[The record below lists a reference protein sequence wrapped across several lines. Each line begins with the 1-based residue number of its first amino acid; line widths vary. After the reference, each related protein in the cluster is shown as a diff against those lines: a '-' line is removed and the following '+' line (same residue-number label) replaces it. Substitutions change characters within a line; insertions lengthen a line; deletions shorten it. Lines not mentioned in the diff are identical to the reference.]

1 MNDDVTST
9 KTSDS
14 AQLDE
19 VVDLCSQLIAID
31 STNTG
36 DPATVVGER
45 EAAEWVV
52 EKLEEVGYDT
62 TTLES
67 AERRASVIVNVPGSD
82 PSKPKL
88 LVHGHLD
95 VVPAEPAEWSVDP
108 FGGIVKDGFVWGRGA
123 VDMKDMVAMMIA
135 ILRYWKTTGTQP
147 ERSMVF
153 AFLADEEHGG
163 AYGAHW
169 LVDNHPELFEGCTEA
184 VGEVGGF
191 SYSVDEQ
198 TRVYPIMTGE
208 KGIAW
213 MKLTATGAPGHGSMV
228 HKDNAVTKL
237 ANAVSRIAAH
247 EFPIVWTDTLRQFVD
262 GLGTIMGTDLN
273 SVDPEVLIDKLGAL
287 GKIVGA
293 TLRNTANPT
302 GLQAGYK
309 ANVIPSSAS
318 ATIDCRIIPG
328 QEAEF
333 ERQID
338 ELLGPDVTREW
349 IVRDKALE
357 TSFDTPL
364 VEAMTA
370 ALKEEDDGSHTLPFL
385 MSGGT
390 DAKAFSELGMT
401 CYGFSPLKLPADLD
415 FAALFHGID
424 ERVPVD
430 ALLFGARVLNRF
442 LLNA

>member
-1 MNDDVTST
+1 MTST
-9 KTSDS
+9 PSTQPDFS
-14 AQLDE
+14 E
-19 VVDLCSQLIAID
+19 VVDLCSELISID
-31 STNTG
+31 TTNTG
-36 DPATVVGER
+36 DPATIVGER

-52 EKLEEVGYDT
+52 KVLSEVGYAPT
-62 TTLES
+62 LLES
-67 AERRASVIVNVPGSD
+67 MERRASVIVNVPGRD
-82 PSKPKL
+82 PSKPAL

-95 VVPAEPAEWSVDP
+95 VVPAIAEEWSVDP
-108 FGGIVKDGFVWGRGA
+108 FGGVVKDGFVWGRGA

-135 ILRYWKTTGTQP
+135 VLRHWKRSGEQP
-147 ERSMVF
+147 DRPMVF
-153 AFLADEEHGG
+153 LFVADEEHGG
-163 AYGAHW
+163 VHGAHW
-169 LVDNHPELFEGCTEA
+169 LVDHHPELFDGCTEA

-191 SYSVDEQ
+191 SFTVDDA

-208 KGIAW
+208 KSLAW
-213 MKLTATGAPGHGSMV
+213 MKITATGAPGHGSMV
-228 HKDNAVTKL
+228 HRDNAVTKL
-237 ANAVSRIAAH
+237 ASAVARVAAH
-247 EFPIVWTDTLRQFVD
+247 EFAVVWTDTLRRFVG
-262 GLGTIMGTDLN
+262 GLGEIMATDLTN
-273 SVDPEVLIDKLGAL
+273 VDTEVLIDKLGGL

-309 ANVIPSSAS
+309 ANVIPST
-318 ATIDCRIIPG
+318 ATATLDCRIIPG

-357 TSFDTPL
+357 TSFDVPI

-370 ALKEEDDGSHTLPFL
+370 ALRAEDAGSHTLPYL

-390 DAKAFSELGMT
+390 DAKAFSELGMQ
-401 CYGFSPLKLPADLD
+401 CYGFSPLRLPPDLD

-430 ALLFGARVLNRF
+430 ALLFGTRVLNRF
-442 LLNA
+442 LLSL

>member
-1 MNDDVTST
+1 MTSNET
-9 KTSDS
+9 ADS
-14 AQLDE
+14 PDFSE

-45 EAAEWVV
+45 EAAQWVV
-52 EKLEEVGYDT
+52 DRLEEVGYRT

-67 AERRASVIVNVPGSD
+67 ADRRASVIVRVEGTD
-82 PSKPKL
+82 AAKPPL
-88 LVHGHLD
+88 LMHGHLD
-95 VVPAEPAEWSVDP
+95 VVPAEAHEWSVDP
-108 FGGIVKDGFVWGRGA
+108 FAGTVKDGYVWGRGA

-135 ILRYWKTTGTQP
+135 VLRFWKRAGVQP
-147 ERSMVF
+147 ERTVVF

-163 AYGAHW
+163 NFGAHW

-191 SYSVDEQ
+191 SYSVDED

-208 KGIAW
+208 KSLAW
-213 MKLTATGAPGHGSMV
+213 MKITATGTPGHGSMV
-228 HKDNAVTKL
+228 HADNAVTKL
-237 ANAVSRIAAH
+237 ATAVARIAAH
-247 EFPIVWTDTLRQFVD
+247 EFPIVWTDTLTQFVG
-262 GLGTIMGTDLN
+262 GLGKLMGTDLA
-273 SVDPEVLIDKLGAL
+273 SVDPEVLIDKLGGF
-287 GKIVGA
+287 GKIIGA

-302 GLQAGYK
+302 GLAAGYK

-318 ATIDCRIIPG
+318 ATLDCRVIPG
-328 QEAEF
+328 QEEEF

-349 IVRDKALE
+349 IVHDKALE
-357 TSFDTPL
+357 TPFGTPI

-370 ALKEEDDGSHTLPFL
+370 ALKAEDAGSHTLPYL

-401 CYGFSPLKLPADLD
+401 CYGFSPLKLPPDLD

-424 ERVPVD
+424 ERVPVE
-430 ALLFGARVLNRF
+430 ALNFGSRVLNRF
-442 LLNA
+442 LLSL